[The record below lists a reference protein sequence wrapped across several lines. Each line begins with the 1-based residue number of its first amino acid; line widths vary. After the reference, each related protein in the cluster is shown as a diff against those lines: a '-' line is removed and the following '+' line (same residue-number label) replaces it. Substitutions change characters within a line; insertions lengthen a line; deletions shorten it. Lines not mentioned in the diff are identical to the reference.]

1 MEGQP
6 SWCQPHI
13 LLDCRVKGETAVLVP
28 ATHTLGLQD
37 HFRDSR
43 HGASHTYSWTAGSM
57 EGQWSRC
64 HPHILLDC
72 GVNGGTADLVPATH
86 TPGLHGQWRDS
97 RPGTSHTYS
106 WTAGSMEGQLSWCQP
121 HILLDRVNGGTAVL
135 VPATHTPGLQGQWR
149 DSQPGA
155 SHTFSWTAGSME
167 GQPSWF
173 HPYILL
179 DCRVTDG
186 QLSWCQTHILLD
198 YRINGGT
205 AVLEPAT
212 HTPGLQA
219 QWRDSRPGASH
230 TYSWTAGSMEGQPSW
245 CQPHILLDRVNGGTA
260 VLEPATH
267 TPGLQDQWRDS
278 RPGASHTYSWTGSME
293 GQPSW
298 CQPHILLDC
307 RINGG
312 TAVLVPATHTPG
324 QGQWRDSRPGAS
336 HTYSWTAGSMEGQ
349 LSWCQP
355 HILLDRVNGG
365 TAVLGP
371 ATHTPGLQDQWRDS
385 CPGASHTYS
394 WTGSMEGQPSWCQA
408 HILLDCRVNGGT
420 AVLVPATHTP
430 GQVHWRDSSPGASH
444 TYSWT
449 AVSLEGQPSWCQPH
463 ILLDC
468 RVNGGTAGL
477 LPATHTPA
485 QGQWRDSCP
494 GATTH
499 TPGMQDQWRDSCP
512 GASHTYSWNVG
523 SLEGQPSWC
532 QPHILLHR
540 VNGGTAVL
548 VAATHTPGQQGQW
561 RDSCPGA
568 SHTYSWTAGSK
579 EGQLSWCQPHILLD
593 RVNGGT
599 AVLVPA
605 THTPGLQGQWRDSRP
620 GASHTAGSMAGQPS
634 CCQPHILMDCRVN
647 GGTAVLGPATHT
659 PGLQGQC
666 RDSCPGASHTY
677 SWTAESMEGLPSS
690 YQPHILLDCRVKGGT
705 AVLVPSMHTPRLHG
719 H

>member
-1 MEGQP
+1 MEGPPSWCQPHILLDCRVKGGTAVLVPATQTPGLQCQWRDSRPGASHTYSWTAGSMEGPPSWCQPHILLDCRINGGTAVLVPATHAPRLQDQWRGSGPGAIHTYSWTAGSLTDSCPGASHTYSWTAGSMEGQLSWNQPHILLDCRVNGETVVLVPATHTPGLPGQWRDRRPGARHTYSCTAGSMEGQP

-278 RPGASHTYSWTGSME
+278 HPGASHTYSWTGSME

-355 HILLDRVNGG
+355 HILLD
-365 TAVLGP
+365 
-371 ATHTPGLQDQWRDS
+371 
-385 CPGASHTYS
+385 
-394 WTGSMEGQPSWCQA
+394 
-408 HILLDCRVNGGT
+408 CRINGGT

-430 GQVHWRDSSPGASH
+430 GQGQWRDSRPGARH

-449 AVSLEGQPSWCQPH
+449 AGSMEGQPSWCQPH
-463 ILLDC
+463 ILLD
-468 RVNGGTAGL
+468 RFTGGTAVL
-477 LPATHTPA
+477 VPATHTPGL
-485 QGQWRDSCP
+485 QFHWRDS
-494 GATTH
+494 
-499 TPGMQDQWRDSCP
+499 RP
-512 GASHTYSWNVG
+512 GASHTYSWTAG
-523 SLEGQPSWC
+523 SMEGQPACC

-548 VAATHTPGQQGQW
+548 VP
-561 RDSCPGA
+561 
-568 SHTYSWTAGSK
+568 
-579 EGQLSWCQPHILLD
+579 PHILLEC
-593 RVNGGT
+593 RINGGT

-605 THTPGLQGQWRDSRP
+605 THTPG
-620 GASHTAGSMAGQPS
+620 M
-634 CCQPHILMDCRVN
+634 
-647 GGTAVLGPATHT
+647 
-659 PGLQGQC
+659 
-666 RDSCPGASHTY
+666 
-677 SWTAESMEGLPSS
+677 
-690 YQPHILLDCRVKGGT
+690 
-705 AVLVPSMHTPRLHG
+705 
-719 H
+719 